1 MDGERDQELELNWA
15 ERWADIYLGTD
26 EDRAALGDLALSEQA
41 KAILQ
46 EAGEHYVGF
55 KYVAPQGLFQL
66 AMPAAEVEMIDTDTT
81 IELLAHYIAREV
93 KKSVGDKFIKIVA
106 YEGWARAPSPTPDP
120 RRLPVKTRPRI
131 CGALSCRGW
140 RGRQALS
147 RKRLTRLSC
156 CSASE
161 SSCWLVSATRSMP

>member
-1 MDGERDQELELNWA
+1 M
-15 ERWADIYLGTD
+15 
-26 EDRAALGDLALSEQA
+26 ALGDLALSEQA

-106 YEGWARAPSPTPDP
+106 YEG
-120 RRLPVKTRPRI
+120 VGK
-131 CGALSCRGW
+131 GAI
-140 RGRQALS
+140 AY
-147 RKRLTRLSC
+147 T
-156 CSASE
+156 
-161 SSCWLVSATRSMP
+161 